1 MILISGIL
9 FNLYGLV
16 NINLLFLTPYNL
28 LNYGGVQH
36 QINLMNDY
44 IGKTSNIESKIA
56 GPNSKDYDLGRVLN
70 IPFNNSVASITLFPD
85 RKKLLEAIEWSD
97 VVHIHEPFIPL
108 IFWKLPKNKKY
119 IFTHHANLNKLY
131 TFFMSIIYKII
142 KIKGVSVY
150 VSESALSNA
159 KTLNNQPILIPNMI
173 EVNKNIE
180 FNNKKK
186 FLFVGRNEKRKN
198 FNYFKLLSK
207 EKSFQDYEFEAI
219 TNENIENFNG
229 VIYLKPNDDEK
240 NIIFKNSSI
249 YFALNT
255 KNESF
260 GITLIEAINSGNIV
274 ICSDLAAFKD
284 VLEESGIYYERN
296 SYKSLL
302 NLLTNTLKSDLNFL
316 WEKQYESIQKYDVE
330 KNMEN
335 YVLLYLNN

>member
-1 MILISGIL
+1 M
-9 FNLYGLV
+9 

-44 IGKTSNIESKIA
+44 ISKTSNIESKIA

-70 IPFNNSVASITLFPD
+70 IPFNNSIASISLFPD
-85 RKKLLEAIEWSD
+85 RKKLLKAIEWSD

-131 TFFMSIIYKII
+131 TFFMSIIYKIV

-173 EVNKNIE
+173 EINRNIE
-180 FNNKKK
+180 FNNEKKI
-186 FLFVGRNEKRKN
+186 LFVGRNEKRKN
-198 FNYFKLLSK
+198 FNYFNLLSK
-207 EKSFQDYEFEAI
+207 EKLFQDYEFEAV
-219 TNENIENFNG
+219 TNENIENFDG
-229 VIYLKPNDDEK
+229 VIYLKPNDEEK
-240 NIIFKNSSI
+240 KIIFKNSSI
-249 YFALNT
+249 YLALNT

-274 ICSDLAAFKD
+274 ICSDLAAFKN

-302 NLLTNTLKSDLNFL
+302 SVLTNTLKSDLHFL
-316 WEKQYESIQKYDVE
+316 WEKQYESIQKYDIE
-330 KNMEN
+330 KNMEH

>member
-1 MILISGIL
+1 
-9 FNLYGLV
+9 V

>member
-1 MILISGIL
+1 
-9 FNLYGLV
+9 
-16 NINLLFLTPYNL
+16 
-28 LNYGGVQH
+28 
-36 QINLMNDY
+36 MNDY
-44 IGKTSNIESKIA
+44 ISKTSNIESKIA

-70 IPFNNSVASITLFPD
+70 IPFNNSVASISLFPD
-85 RKKLLEAIEWSD
+85 RKKLLKAIKWSD

-159 KTLNNQPILIPNMI
+159 KTLSNQPILIPNMI
-173 EVNKNIE
+173 EINKNIE

-198 FNYFKLLSK
+198 FNFFYLLSK

-219 TNENIENFNG
+219 TNENIKNFNG

-249 YFALNT
+249 YLALNT

-260 GITLIEAINSGNIV
+260 GITIIEAINSGNIV
-274 ICSDLAAFKD
+274 ISSDLTAFKD
-284 VLEESGIYYERN
+284 VLEESGIYYERH

-302 NLLTNTLKSDLNFL
+302 SLLTNTFKSDLHFL
-316 WEKQYESIQKYDVE
+316 WEKQYKSIQKYDIE
-330 KNMEN
+330 KNMER

>member
-9 FNLYGLV
+9 FNLYGQV

-44 IGKTSNIESKIA
+44 ISKISNIESKIA

-85 RKKLLEAIEWSD
+85 RKKLLKAIEWSD

-131 TFFMSIIYKII
+131 TFLMSIVYKII
-142 KIKGVSVY
+142 KIKGISVY

-159 KTLNNQPILIPNMI
+159 KTLNKQPILIPNMI
-173 EVNKNIE
+173 EVNKNMD

-198 FNYFKLLSK
+198 FHYFQLLSK
-207 EKSFQDYEFEAI
+207 ENSFQDYEFEAI

-229 VIYLKPNDDEK
+229 VIHLKPNDDEK

-249 YFALNT
+249 YLALNT

-274 ICSDLAAFKD
+274 ICSDLPAFKN
-284 VLEESGIYYERN
+284 VLEESGVYYERN

-302 NLLTNTLKSDLNFL
+302 NLLTNTLKSDLDSL
-316 WEKQYESIQKYDVE
+316 WEKQYKSIQKYDVE
-330 KNMEN
+330 KNMKN

>member
-1 MILISGIL
+1 M
-9 FNLYGLV
+9 

-36 QINLMNDY
+36 QIKLMNDY
-44 IGKTSNIESKIA
+44 ISKTSNIESKIA

-70 IPFNNSVASITLFPD
+70 IPFNNSIASITLFPD
-85 RKKLLEAIEWSD
+85 RKKLLKAIEWSD

-119 IFTHHANLNKLY
+119 IFTHHANLNKFY

-229 VIYLKPNDDEK
+229 VIYIKPNDDEK

-274 ICSDLAAFKD
+274 ICSDLAAFKN
-284 VLEESGIYYERN
+284 VLEESGIYYQRN

-302 NLLTNTLKSDLNFL
+302 NLLTSTLKSDLNIL
-316 WEKQYESIQKYDVE
+316 WEKQYESIQKYDVK

-335 YVLLYLNN
+335 YVLLYLKN

>member
-1 MILISGIL
+1 M
-9 FNLYGLV
+9 

-28 LNYGGVQH
+28 VNYGGVQH
-36 QINLMNDY
+36 QINLMNEY
-44 IGKTSNIESKIA
+44 ISKTSNIESKIA
-56 GPNSKDYDLGRVLN
+56 GPNSKDYNLGRVLN
-70 IPFNNSVASITLFPD
+70 IPFNNSVASISLFPD
-85 RKKLLEAIEWSD
+85 RKILLKAIEWSD

-131 TFFMSIIYKII
+131 TFFMRIIYKIV

-173 EVNKNIE
+173 EINKNIE

-198 FNYFKLLSK
+198 FNFFYLLSK

-219 TNENIENFNG
+219 TNENIKNFNG

-249 YFALNT
+249 YLALNT

-274 ICSDLAAFKD
+274 ICSDLTAFKD
-284 VLEESGIYYERN
+284 VLEESGIYYERH

-302 NLLTNTLKSDLNFL
+302 SVLTNTFKSDLHFL
-316 WEKQYESIQKYDVE
+316 WEKQYKSIQKYDIE
-330 KNMEN
+330 KNMER

>member
-1 MILISGIL
+1 
-9 FNLYGLV
+9 V

-44 IGKTSNIESKIA
+44 ISKISNIESKIA

-70 IPFNNSVASITLFPD
+70 IPFNNSVASVTLFPD
-85 RKKLLEAIEWSD
+85 RKKLLKAIEWSD

-131 TFFMSIIYKII
+131 TFLMSIVYKII
-142 KIKGVSVY
+142 KIKGISVY

-173 EVNKNIE
+173 EVNKNID

-198 FNYFKLLSK
+198 FNYFQLLSK
-207 EKSFQDYEFEAI
+207 ENSFQEYEFEAI

-229 VIYLKPNDDEK
+229 VIHLKPNDDEK

-249 YFALNT
+249 YLALNT

-274 ICSDLAAFKD
+274 ICSDLPAFKN
-284 VLEESGIYYERN
+284 VLEESGVYYERN

-302 NLLTNTLKSDLNFL
+302 NLLTNTLKSDLDSL
-316 WEKQYESIQKYDVE
+316 WEKQYKSIQKYDVE
-330 KNMEN
+330 KNMKN

>member
-1 MILISGIL
+1 
-9 FNLYGLV
+9 
-16 NINLLFLTPYNL
+16 
-28 LNYGGVQH
+28 
-36 QINLMNDY
+36 MNDY
-44 IGKTSNIESKIA
+44 ISKTSNIESKIA

-70 IPFNNSVASITLFPD
+70 IPFNNSVASVSLFPD
-85 RKKLLEAIEWSD
+85 RKKLLKAIEWSD

-131 TFFMSIIYKII
+131 TFFMSIIYKIV
-142 KIKGVSVY
+142 KIKGISVY

-173 EVNKNIE
+173 EINKNIE
-180 FNNKKK
+180 FNNTKK

-198 FNYFKLLSK
+198 FNYFNFLSK

-219 TNENIENFNG
+219 TNENIKNFNG
-229 VIYLKPNDDEK
+229 VIYLKPSDEEK
-240 NIIFKNSSI
+240 NVIFKNSSI
-249 YFALNT
+249 YLALNT

-274 ICSDLAAFKD
+274 ISSDLVAFKD

-302 NLLTNTLKSDLNFL
+302 NLLTNTLKSDLHII
-316 WEKQYESIQKYDVE
+316 WEKQYESIQKYDIE
-330 KNMEN
+330 KNMEY
-335 YVLLYLNN
+335 YVLLYSNN

>member
-1 MILISGIL
+1 M
-9 FNLYGLV
+9 

-44 IGKTSNIESKIA
+44 ISKTSNIESKIA
-56 GPNSKDYDLGRVLN
+56 GPNSNDYDLGRVIN

-85 RKKLLEAIEWSD
+85 RKKLIKAIEWSD

-173 EVNKNIE
+173 EINKNIE
-180 FNNKKK
+180 FNNKK
-186 FLFVGRNEKRKN
+186 
-198 FNYFKLLSK
+198 NYYLLGAMKK
-207 EKSFQDYEFEAI
+207 EKI
-219 TNENIENFNG
+219 
-229 VIYLKPNDDEK
+229 L
-240 NIIFKNSSI
+240 
-249 YFALNT
+249 
-255 KNESF
+255 
-260 GITLIEAINSGNIV
+260 ITLIYYQKRKH
-274 ICSDLAAFKD
+274 FK
-284 VLEESGIYYERN
+284 IM
-296 SYKSLL
+296 
-302 NLLTNTLKSDLNFL
+302 NLKQLRMKILKILMAL
-316 WEKQYESIQKYDVE
+316 SI
-330 KNMEN
+330 
-335 YVLLYLNN
+335 

>member
-1 MILISGIL
+1 M
-9 FNLYGLV
+9 
-16 NINLLFLTPYNL
+16 NINVLFLTPYNL

-44 IGKTSNIESKIA
+44 ISKTSNIESKIA
-56 GPNSKDYDLGRVLN
+56 GPNSNDYDLGRVLD

-85 RKKLLEAIEWSD
+85 RKKLLKAIEWSD

-131 TFFMSIIYKII
+131 TFLMSIVYKII
-142 KIKGVSVY
+142 KIKGISVY

-173 EVNKNIE
+173 EVNKNID

-198 FNYFKLLSK
+198 FNFFQLLSK
-207 EKSFQDYEFEAI
+207 ENSFQDYEFEAI

-229 VIYLKPNDDEK
+229 VIHLKPNDDEK

-249 YFALNT
+249 YLALNT

-274 ICSDLAAFKD
+274 ICSDLPAFKN
-284 VLEESGIYYERN
+284 VLEESGVYYERN

-302 NLLTNTLKSDLNFL
+302 NLLTNTLKSDLDSL
-316 WEKQYESIQKYDVE
+316 WEKQYKSIQKYDVE
-330 KNMEN
+330 KNMKN
-335 YVLLYLNN
+335 YILLYLNN

>member
-1 MILISGIL
+1 M
-9 FNLYGLV
+9 

-44 IGKTSNIESKIA
+44 ISKTSNIESKIA
-56 GPNSKDYDLGRVLN
+56 GPYSNDYDLGRVIN
-70 IPFNNSVASITLFPD
+70 IPFNNSVASITLFPK
-85 RKKLLEAIEWSD
+85 RKKLLKAIEWSD

-119 IFTHHANLNKLY
+119 IFTHHANLNKFY
-131 TFFMSIIYKII
+131 TFFMRIIYKII
-142 KIKGVSVY
+142 KIQGVSVY

-173 EVNKNIE
+173 EINKNIE
-180 FNNKKK
+180 FNNSKKL
-186 FLFVGRNEKRKN
+186 LFVGRNEKRKN
-198 FNYFKLLSK
+198 FNYFNLLSR
-207 EKSFQDYEFEAI
+207 EAVFQDYEFEAI

-229 VIYLKPNDDEK
+229 FIYLKPNDDKK
-240 NIIFKNSSI
+240 NIIFQNSSI
-249 YFALNT
+249 YLALNT

-274 ICSDLAAFKD
+274 ICSDLAAFKN

-296 SYKSLL
+296 SYESLL
-302 NLLTNTLKSDLNFL
+302 SLLTNTLKSDLHSL
-316 WEKQYESIQKYDVE
+316 WKKQYESIQKYDIE
-330 KNMEN
+330 KNMER

>member
-1 MILISGIL
+1 M
-9 FNLYGLV
+9 
-16 NINLLFLTPYNL
+16 NIKLLFLTPYNL

-44 IGKTSNIESKIA
+44 ISKISNIESKIA
-56 GPNSKDYDLGRVLN
+56 GPNSKDYDLGKVLN
-70 IPFNNSVASITLFPD
+70 IPFNNSVASISLFPD
-85 RKKLLEAIEWSD
+85 RKILLKAIEWLD

-131 TFFMSIIYKII
+131 TFFMSMIYKII
-142 KIKGVSVY
+142 KIKGISVY

-159 KTLNNQPILIPNMI
+159 KTLSNQPILIPNMI
-173 EVNKNIE
+173 EINKNIE
-180 FNNKKK
+180 FNDQKK

-198 FNYFKLLSK
+198 FNYFNLLSK

-219 TNENIENFNG
+219 TNENIENFDG
-229 VIYLKPNDDEK
+229 VIYLKPNNYEK
-240 NIIFKNSSI
+240 NFIFKNSSI
-249 YFALNT
+249 YLALNT

-274 ICSDLAAFKD
+274 ICSDLAAFKN
-284 VLEESGIYYERN
+284 VLEESGIYYERD
-296 SYKSLL
+296 SYESLL
-302 NLLTNTLKSDLNFL
+302 SILTNTLKSDLHSL
-316 WEKQYESIQKYDVE
+316 WEKQYESIQKYDIE
-330 KNMEN
+330 KNMED

>member
-1 MILISGIL
+1 M
-9 FNLYGLV
+9 

-44 IGKTSNIESKIA
+44 ISKTSNIESKIA

-70 IPFNNSVASITLFPD
+70 IPFNNSVASISLFPD
-85 RKKLLEAIEWSD
+85 RKKLLKAIEWSD

-159 KTLNNQPILIPNMI
+159 KTLSNQPILIPNMI
-173 EVNKNIE
+173 EINKNIE
-180 FNNKKK
+180 FNDKKK

-198 FNYFKLLSK
+198 FNYFNLLSK

-219 TNENIENFNG
+219 TNENIKNFNG
-229 VIYLKPNDDEK
+229 VIYLKPNDEEK

-249 YFALNT
+249 YLALNT

-274 ICSDLAAFKD
+274 ISSDLDAFKD

-302 NLLTNTLKSDLNFL
+302 NLLTNTLKSDLHII
-316 WEKQYESIQKYDVE
+316 WEKQYESIQKYDIE
-330 KNMEN
+330 KNMEY
-335 YVLLYLNN
+335 YVLLYSNN

>member
-1 MILISGIL
+1 M
-9 FNLYGLV
+9 

-44 IGKTSNIESKIA
+44 ISKTSNIESKIA
-56 GPNSKDYDLGRVLN
+56 GPNSNDYDLGRVIN

-85 RKKLLEAIEWSD
+85 RKKLIKAIEWSD

-159 KTLNNQPILIPNMI
+159 KSLNNQPILIPNMI
-173 EVNKNIE
+173 EIKKNIE

-186 FLFVGRNEKRKN
+186 LLFVGRNEKRKN
-198 FNYFKLLSK
+198 FKYFNLLSN
-207 EKSFQDYEFEAI
+207 ERELQDYEFEAI
-219 TNENIENFNG
+219 TNEDIENFNG
-229 VIYLKPNDDEK
+229 FIYLKPNDDEK
-240 NIIFKNSSI
+240 NIIFQNSSI
-249 YFALNT
+249 YLALNT

-260 GITLIEAINSGNIV
+260 GITLIEAVNSGNIV
-274 ICSDLAAFKD
+274 ICSDLTAFKN
-284 VLEESGIYYERN
+284 VLKESGIYYKRN
-296 SYKSLL
+296 SYESLL
-302 NLLTNTLKSDLNFL
+302 SLLTNTLNSDLHFL
-316 WEKQYESIQKYDVE
+316 WRKQYESIQKYDIE
-330 KNMEN
+330 KNMER

>member
-1 MILISGIL
+1 
-9 FNLYGLV
+9 V

-44 IGKTSNIESKIA
+44 ISKISNIESKIA

-70 IPFNNSVASITLFPD
+70 IPFNNSVASVTLFPD
-85 RKKLLEAIEWSD
+85 RKKLLKAIEWSD

-131 TFFMSIIYKII
+131 TFLMNIVYKII
-142 KIKGVSVY
+142 KIKGISVY

-173 EVNKNIE
+173 EVNKNID

-198 FNYFKLLSK
+198 FNYFQLLSK
-207 EKSFQDYEFEAI
+207 ENSFQEYEFEAI

-229 VIYLKPNDDEK
+229 VIHLKPNDDEK

-249 YFALNT
+249 YLALNT

-274 ICSDLAAFKD
+274 ICSDLPAFKN
-284 VLEESGIYYERN
+284 VLEESGVYYERN

-302 NLLTNTLKSDLNFL
+302 NLLTNTLKSDLDSL
-316 WEKQYESIQKYDVE
+316 WEKQYKSIQKYDVE
-330 KNMEN
+330 KNMKN

>member
-1 MILISGIL
+1 
-9 FNLYGLV
+9 
-16 NINLLFLTPYNL
+16 
-28 LNYGGVQH
+28 
-36 QINLMNDY
+36 MNDY
-44 IGKTSNIESKIA
+44 ISKTSNIESKIA

-70 IPFNNSVASITLFPD
+70 IPFNNSVASVSLFPD
-85 RKKLLEAIEWSD
+85 RKKLLKAIEWSD

-131 TFFMSIIYKII
+131 IFFMSIIYKII

-159 KTLNNQPILIPNMI
+159 LTLNNQPILIPNMLEI
-173 EVNKNIE
+173 NKDIE

-198 FNYFKLLSK
+198 FKYFNLLSK

-219 TNENIENFNG
+219 TNENIENFDG
-229 VIYLKPNDDEK
+229 VVYLKPNDDEK
-240 NIIFKNSSI
+240 NFIFKNSSI
-249 YFALNT
+249 YLALNT

-274 ICSDLAAFKD
+274 ICSDLTAFKN
-284 VLEESGIYYERN
+284 VLEESGIYYQRN
-296 SYKSLL
+296 SYKSLVS
-302 NLLTNTLKSDLNFL
+302 LLTKTLKSDLNFL
-316 WEKQYESIQKYDVE
+316 WEKQYESIQKYDVQ

-335 YVLLYLNN
+335 YILLYLKN

>member
-1 MILISGIL
+1 M
-9 FNLYGLV
+9 

-44 IGKTSNIESKIA
+44 ISKTSNIVSKIA
-56 GPNSKDYDLGRVLN
+56 GPNSKDYDLGRVFN
-70 IPFNNSVASITLFPD
+70 IPFNNSVASISLFPD
-85 RKKLLEAIEWSD
+85 RRILLKAIEWSD

-131 TFFMSIIYKII
+131 TFFMSIIYKIV
-142 KIKGVSVY
+142 KIKGISVY

-173 EVNKNIE
+173 EINKNIE
-180 FNNKKK
+180 FNNTKK

-198 FNYFKLLSK
+198 FNYFNFLSK

-219 TNENIENFNG
+219 TNENIKNFNG
-229 VIYLKPNDDEK
+229 VIYLKPNDEEK

-274 ICSDLAAFKD
+274 ISSDLAAFKD

-302 NLLTNTLKSDLNFL
+302 NLLTNTLKSDLHII
-316 WEKQYESIQKYDVE
+316 WEKQYESIQKYDIE
-330 KNMEN
+330 KNMEY
-335 YVLLYLNN
+335 YVLLYSIN

>member
-1 MILISGIL
+1 
-9 FNLYGLV
+9 
-16 NINLLFLTPYNL
+16 
-28 LNYGGVQH
+28 
-36 QINLMNDY
+36 MNDY
-44 IGKTSNIESKIA
+44 ISKTSNIESKIA

-70 IPFNNSVASITLFPD
+70 IPFNNSVASISLFPD
-85 RKKLLEAIEWSD
+85 RKILLKAIEWSD

-131 TFFMSIIYKII
+131 TFFMSIIYKIV

-173 EVNKNIE
+173 EINKNIE

-198 FNYFKLLSK
+198 FNFFYLLSK

-219 TNENIENFNG
+219 TNENIKNFNG
-229 VIYLKPNDDEK
+229 VIYLKPNDEEK
-240 NIIFKNSSI
+240 QIIFKNSSI
-249 YFALNT
+249 YLALNT

-274 ICSDLAAFKD
+274 ISSNLTAFKD

-302 NLLTNTLKSDLNFL
+302 SLLTNTFKSDLHFL
-316 WEKQYESIQKYDVE
+316 WEKQYKSIQKYDIE
-330 KNMEN
+330 KNMER

>member
-1 MILISGIL
+1 
-9 FNLYGLV
+9 V

-44 IGKTSNIESKIA
+44 ISKISNIESKIA

-70 IPFNNSVASITLFPD
+70 IPFNNSVASVTLFPD
-85 RKKLLEAIEWSD
+85 RKKLLKAIEWSD

-131 TFFMSIIYKII
+131 TFLMSIVYKII
-142 KIKGVSVY
+142 KIKGISVY

-173 EVNKNIE
+173 EVNKNID

-198 FNYFKLLSK
+198 FNYFQLLSK
-207 EKSFQDYEFEAI
+207 ENSFQDYEFEAI

-229 VIYLKPNDDEK
+229 VIHLKPNDDEK

-249 YFALNT
+249 YLALNT

-274 ICSDLAAFKD
+274 ICSDLPAFKN
-284 VLEESGIYYERN
+284 VLEESGVYYERN

-302 NLLTNTLKSDLNFL
+302 NLLTNTLKSDLDSL
-316 WEKQYESIQKYDVE
+316 WEKQYKSIQKYDVE
-330 KNMEN
+330 KNMKN

>member
-1 MILISGIL
+1 M
-9 FNLYGLV
+9 

-44 IGKTSNIESKIA
+44 ISKTSNIESKIA
-56 GPNSKDYDLGRVLN
+56 GPYSNDYDLGRVIN
-70 IPFNNSVASITLFPD
+70 IPFNNSVASITLFPK
-85 RKKLLEAIEWSD
+85 RKKLLKAIEWSD

-119 IFTHHANLNKLY
+119 IFTHHANLNKFY
-131 TFFMSIIYKII
+131 TFFMRIIYKII
-142 KIKGVSVY
+142 KIQGVSVY

-173 EVNKNIE
+173 EINKNIE
-180 FNNKKK
+180 FNNSKKL
-186 FLFVGRNEKRKN
+186 LFVGRNEKRKN
-198 FNYFKLLSK
+198 FNYFNLLSR
-207 EKSFQDYEFEAI
+207 EAVFQDYEFEAI

-229 VIYLKPNDDEK
+229 FIYLKPNDDKK
-240 NIIFKNSSI
+240 NIIFQNSSI
-249 YFALNT
+249 YLALNT

-274 ICSDLAAFKD
+274 ICSDLAAFKN
-284 VLEESGIYYERN
+284 VLKESGIYYDRN
-296 SYKSLL
+296 SYESLL
-302 NLLTNTLKSDLNFL
+302 SLLTNTLNSDLHPL
-316 WEKQYESIQKYDVE
+316 WEKQYQSIQKYDIDI
-330 KNMEN
+330 NMQH

>member
-274 ICSDLAAFKD
+274 ICSDLAAFKN

>member
-1 MILISGIL
+1 M
-9 FNLYGLV
+9 

-44 IGKTSNIESKIA
+44 ISKTSNIESKIA
-56 GPNSKDYDLGRVLN
+56 GPNSNDYDLGRVIN
-70 IPFNNSVASITLFPD
+70 IPFNNSVASISLFPD
-85 RKKLLEAIEWSD
+85 RKKLLKAIEWSD

-159 KTLNNQPILIPNMI
+159 KTLSNQPILIPNMI
-173 EVNKNIE
+173 EINKNIE

-186 FLFVGRNEKRKN
+186 LLFVGRNEKRKN
-198 FNYFKLLSK
+198 FNYFNLLSK
-207 EKSFQDYEFEAI
+207 EKAFQDYEFEAI
-219 TNENIENFNG
+219 TNEDIENFNG
-229 VIYLKPNDDEK
+229 FIYLKPNDHEK
-240 NIIFKNSSI
+240 NIIFQNSSI
-249 YFALNT
+249 YLALNT

-260 GITLIEAINSGNIV
+260 GITLIEAVNSGSNILLRV
-274 ICSDLAAFKD
+274 TPETG
-284 VLEESGIYYERN
+284 VSG
-296 SYKSLL
+296 SA
-302 NLLTNTLKSDLNFL
+302 
-316 WEKQYESIQKYDVE
+316 
-330 KNMEN
+330 N
-335 YVLLYLNN
+335 YRVKREVM

>member
-1 MILISGIL
+1 MNNYIS
-9 FNLYGLV
+9 
-16 NINLLFLTPYNL
+16 
-28 LNYGGVQH
+28 
-36 QINLMNDY
+36 
-44 IGKTSNIESKIA
+44 KTSNIESKIA
-56 GPNSKDYDLGRVLN
+56 GPHSKDYDLGGVLN
-70 IPFNNSVASITLFPD
+70 IPFNNSIASITLFPD
-85 RKKLLEAIEWSD
+85 RKKLLKAIEWSD

-131 TFFMSIIYKII
+131 TFFMRIIYKIV

-173 EVNKNIE
+173 EINKNIE

-198 FNYFKLLSK
+198 FNFFYLLSK

-219 TNENIENFNG
+219 TNENIKNFNG

-249 YFALNT
+249 YLALNT

-274 ICSDLAAFKD
+274 ISSNLTAFKD
-284 VLEESGIYYERN
+284 VLEESGIYYERH

-302 NLLTNTLKSDLNFL
+302 SLLTNTFKSDLHFL
-316 WEKQYESIQKYDVE
+316 WEKQYKSIQKYDIE
-330 KNMEN
+330 KNMER

>member
-1 MILISGIL
+1 M
-9 FNLYGLV
+9 

-44 IGKTSNIESKIA
+44 ISKISNIESKIA

-85 RKKLLEAIEWSD
+85 RKKLLKAIEWSD

-131 TFFMSIIYKII
+131 TFLMSIVYKII
-142 KIKGVSVY
+142 KIKGISVY

-159 KTLNNQPILIPNMI
+159 QTLNKQPILIPNMI
-173 EVNKNIE
+173 EVNKNID

-198 FNYFKLLSK
+198 FNYFQLLSK
-207 EKSFQDYEFEAI
+207 ENSFQDYEFEAI

-229 VIYLKPNDDEK
+229 VIHLKPNDDEK

-249 YFALNT
+249 YLALNT

-274 ICSDLAAFKD
+274 ICSDLPAFKN
-284 VLEESGIYYERN
+284 VLEESGVYYERN

-302 NLLTNTLKSDLNFL
+302 NLLTNTLKSDLDSL
-316 WEKQYESIQKYDVE
+316 WEKQYKSIQKYDVE
-330 KNMEN
+330 KNMKN

>member
-1 MILISGIL
+1 
-9 FNLYGLV
+9 
-16 NINLLFLTPYNL
+16 
-28 LNYGGVQH
+28 
-36 QINLMNDY
+36 MNDY
-44 IGKTSNIESKIA
+44 ISKTSNIESKIA

-70 IPFNNSVASITLFPD
+70 IPFNNSVASISLFPD
-85 RKKLLEAIEWSD
+85 RKILLKAIEWSD

-173 EVNKNIE
+173 EINKNIE

-198 FNYFKLLSK
+198 FNFFYLLSK

-219 TNENIENFNG
+219 TNENIKNFNG
-229 VIYLKPNDDEK
+229 VIYLKPNDEEK
-240 NIIFKNSSI
+240 KIIFKNSSI
-249 YFALNT
+249 YLALNT

-274 ICSDLAAFKD
+274 ISSDLTAFKD

-296 SYKSLL
+296 SYNSLL
-302 NLLTNTLKSDLNFL
+302 SLLTNTFKSDLHFL
-316 WEKQYESIQKYDVE
+316 WEKQYKSIQKYDIE
-330 KNMEN
+330 KNMER

>member
-1 MILISGIL
+1 
-9 FNLYGLV
+9 V

-44 IGKTSNIESKIA
+44 ISKTLNIESKIA

-70 IPFNNSVASITLFPD
+70 IPFNNSVASISLFPD
-85 RKKLLEAIEWSD
+85 RKILLKAIEWSD

-131 TFFMSIIYKII
+131 TFFMSIIYKIV

-159 KTLNNQPILIPNMI
+159 KTLNNKPILIPNMI
-173 EVNKNIE
+173 EINKEIV
-180 FNNKKK
+180 FNNEKK

-198 FNYFKLLSK
+198 FNYFNLLSQ
-207 EKSFQDYEFEAI
+207 EKLFQDYKFEAI
-219 TNENIENFNG
+219 TNENIENFDG
-229 VIYLKPNDDEK
+229 VVYLKPNDDEK
-240 NIIFKNSSI
+240 NFIFKNSSI
-249 YFALNT
+249 YLALNT

-274 ICSDLAAFKD
+274 ICSDLTAFKN
-284 VLEESGIYYERN
+284 VLEESGIYYDRN

-302 NLLTNTLKSDLNFL
+302 NLVTNTLKSDLHFL
-316 WEKQYESIQKYDVE
+316 WEKQYESIQKYDIE
-330 KNMEN
+330 KNMEH
-335 YVLLYLNN
+335 YVLLYSNN

>member
-1 MILISGIL
+1 M
-9 FNLYGLV
+9 
-16 NINLLFLTPYNL
+16 
-28 LNYGGVQH
+28 QH
-36 QINLMNDY
+36 QINLMNEY
-44 IGKTSNIESKIA
+44 ISKTSNIESKIA
-56 GPNSKDYDLGRVLN
+56 GPNSKDYNLGRVLN
-70 IPFNNSVASITLFPD
+70 IPFNNSVASISLFPD
-85 RKKLLEAIEWSD
+85 RKILLKAIEWSD

-131 TFFMSIIYKII
+131 TFFMRIIYKIV

-173 EVNKNIE
+173 EINKNIE

-198 FNYFKLLSK
+198 FNFFYLLSK

-219 TNENIENFNG
+219 TNENIKNFNG

-249 YFALNT
+249 YLALNT

-274 ICSDLAAFKD
+274 ISSNLTAFKD

-302 NLLTNTLKSDLNFL
+302 SLLTNTFKNDLHFL
-316 WEKQYESIQKYDVE
+316 WEKQYKSIQKYDIE
-330 KNMEN
+330 KNMER

>member
-1 MILISGIL
+1 M
-9 FNLYGLV
+9 

-44 IGKTSNIESKIA
+44 ISKTSNIESKIA

-274 ICSDLAAFKD
+274 ICSDLAAFKN

-302 NLLTNTLKSDLNFL
+302 NLLTNILKSDLKFL

>member
-1 MILISGIL
+1 M
-9 FNLYGLV
+9 

-44 IGKTSNIESKIA
+44 ISKTSNIESKIA
-56 GPNSKDYDLGRVLN
+56 GPNSKDYDLGKVLN
-70 IPFNNSVASITLFPD
+70 IPFNNSVASISLFPD
-85 RKKLLEAIEWSD
+85 RKLLLKAIEWSD

-108 IFWKLPKNKKY
+108 IFWKLPKNKRY

-159 KTLNNQPILIPNMI
+159 LTLNNQPILIPNMI
-173 EVNKNIE
+173 EINKDIE

-198 FNYFKLLSK
+198 FKYFNLLSK
-207 EKSFQDYEFEAI
+207 EKSFQNYEFEAV

-229 VIYLKPNDDEK
+229 VIYLKPNDEEK
-240 NIIFKNSSI
+240 NVIFKNSSI
-249 YFALNT
+249 YLALNT

-274 ICSDLAAFKD
+274 ISSDLAAFKD

-296 SYKSLL
+296 SYKSLV
-302 NLLTNTLKSDLNFL
+302 NLLTNTLKSDLHFI
-316 WEKQYESIQKYDVE
+316 WEKQYECIQKYDIE
-330 KNMEN
+330 KNMEH
-335 YVLLYLNN
+335 YVLLYSNN

>member
-1 MILISGIL
+1 
-9 FNLYGLV
+9 V

-44 IGKTSNIESKIA
+44 ISKISNIESKIA

-85 RKKLLEAIEWSD
+85 RKKLLKAIEWSD

-131 TFFMSIIYKII
+131 TFLMSIVYKVI
-142 KIKGVSVY
+142 KIKGISVY

-159 KTLNNQPILIPNMI
+159 QTLNKQPILIPNMI
-173 EVNKNIE
+173 EVNKNID

-198 FNYFKLLSK
+198 FHYFQLLSK
-207 EKSFQDYEFEAI
+207 ENSFQDYEFEAI

-229 VIYLKPNDDEK
+229 VIHLKPNDDEK

-249 YFALNT
+249 YLALNT

-274 ICSDLAAFKD
+274 ICSDLPAFKN
-284 VLEESGIYYERN
+284 VLEESGVYYERN

-302 NLLTNTLKSDLNFL
+302 NLLTNTLKSDLDSL
-316 WEKQYESIQKYDVE
+316 WEKQYKSIQKYDVE
-330 KNMEN
+330 KNMKN

>member
-1 MILISGIL
+1 M
-9 FNLYGLV
+9 

-173 EVNKNIE
+173 EINKDIE